1 MNKTKIHALLLL
13 GIIAA
18 AGATTITNAHAQTNS
33 ERIIQIASDT
43 GTILDMLG
51 SIQAAVEAALGSMAD
66 QMSSVASTI
75 SGMDQKV
82 DDIGSEVGHVAGD
95 VEDLGEAVAD
105 MGSKISEM
113 MAANEAGGAALAE
126 QFAQFGAAVPQIQ
139 TTVDSIASDTAAL
152 AAVPDAVER
161 NAEAISALTETVN
174 EMNAKLDAISD
185 SLNIVQE
192 VVETPTAAPPQSGAA
207 ALSPANLI
215 VKSSE
220 FEFTV
225 GTFGDSV
232 LKAPSANTGLGVTPT
247 ADDDFADRKAST
259 VQYTGSVSFGCTGD
273 VYVTSVETTGEATV
287 DYNLSNLE
295 TMLGNFIDSQNDTR
309 YDGSTPP
316 AHAYGEIESVIVV
329 SPPRDVY
336 YRNFNLQHGPNL
348 YVDDDSLDRAL
359 DMNYYS
365 LTEGASLEVTA
376 VYREFTKTLPTGA
389 NDAHD
394 VKAQPYYDFEDT
406 NDATEVP
413 YLPRPVSSYV
423 ADSFAERSA
432 SGAPE
437 LMTLEVGWTTSES
450 DTTCK
455 FTITSDAPREM
466 VSKTGF
472 YNVLPDSDDGITK
485 TFKDVISCNDQKT
498 TITGIT
504 VSAPKLGLYE
514 YASYTA
520 STNKVGA
527 SDDDKTELTSWT
539 FNSTGSYATN
549 PEAFPLDLMKGHELV
564 LDGTVPD
571 VDKLLVRVSYD
582 TVKGNECT
590 QR

>member
-1 MNKTKIHALLLL
+1 MNTMKIHALLLL

-18 AGATTITNAHAQTNS
+18 AGATTITDAHAQTNS

-66 QMSSVASTI
+66 QMSSIASTI

-82 DDIGSEVGHVAGD
+82 DDVSSEVGHVAGD

-105 MGSKISEM
+105 IDSKISEM
-113 MAANEAGGAALAE
+113 MAANEDGGAALAE
-126 QFAQFGAAVPQIQ
+126 QFAQFGAAVPRIQ
-139 TTVDSIASDTAAL
+139 TAVDSIASDTAAL

-185 SLNIVQE
+185 SLNVVQE

-232 LKAPSANTGLGVTPT
+232 LKAPSANTGLGVTAT
-247 ADDDFADRKAST
+247 NDADFADRKAST
-259 VQYTGSVSFGCTGD
+259 VQYTAEVSFGCTGD
-273 VYVTSVETTGEATV
+273 VFVTSVETTGEAAI
-287 DYNLSNLE
+287 DYSLDNIENV
-295 TMLGNFIDSQNDTR
+295 LGNFIDGTNDTR
-309 YDGSTPP
+309 HDGVAP
-316 AHAYGEIESVIVV
+316 AHAYGEMESVVVV

-336 YRNFNLQHGPNL
+336 YRNFDLHHGPNL
-348 YVDDDSLDRAL
+348 YLDDDSLDREL

-365 LTEGASLEVTA
+365 LGEGATLDVA
-376 VYREFTKTLPTGA
+376 AAYREFTKTLPT
-389 NDAHD
+389 DAGEAQD
-394 VKAQPYYDFEDT
+394 IKAQPYYDGDDD

-423 ADSFAERSA
+423 ADSFAEKAA
-432 SGAPE
+432 SGAPQ
-437 LMTLEVGWTTSES
+437 LATLEVGWATSDP

-455 FTITSDAPREM
+455 FTVTSDAPREM
-466 VSKTGF
+466 ASDTKFYDVTGTG
-472 YNVLPDSDDGITK
+472 SGITK
-485 TFKDVISCNDQKT
+485 QFEAAVSCNDQKT
-498 TITGIT
+498 TITDVT
-504 VSAPKLGLYE
+504 VSAPGLSLYS
-514 YASYTA
+514 YASFAMYA
-520 STNKVGA
+520 MERGGA
-527 SDDDKTELTSWT
+527 DDDKVQIAAWT
-539 FNSTGSYATN
+539 FDPAGSHIDAADALPY
-549 PEAFPLDLMKGHELV
+549 DMMKGYNLV
-564 LDGTVPD
+564 FKGDVPD
-571 VDKLLVRVSYD
+571 VDNILVRVTYD
-582 TVKGNECT
+582 TVKGNTCT
-590 QR
+590 LQ